1 MYRVVHIDHAGVEI
15 TLADHVPD
23 RDAAA
28 GIAKLHAARLRVGRM
43 VLAGSVKQRD
53 CVFVLPADDLACAA

>member
-1 MYRVVHIDHAGVEI
+1 MYRVVYVDHAGVEI
-15 TLADHVPD
+15 TLADHLPD

-28 GIAKLHAARLRVGRM
+28 DIAKLHAAQLGVGRM

-53 CVFVLPADDLACAA
+53 CVFVLPVDDLARAA